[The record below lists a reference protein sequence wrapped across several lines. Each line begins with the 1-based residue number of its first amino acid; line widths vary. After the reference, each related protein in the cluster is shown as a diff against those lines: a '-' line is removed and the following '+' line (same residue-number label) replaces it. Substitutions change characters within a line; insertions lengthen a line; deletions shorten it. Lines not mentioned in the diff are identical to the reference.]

1 MTANEWLT
9 LIFVA
14 MSFLCGYYMGK
25 ARGMKETLRAFVA
38 GVMQVSPP
46 NKKED

>member
-25 ARGMKETLRAFVA
+25 ARGMKETIRTFVA
-38 GVMQVSPP
+38 SVMKASPP

>member
-1 MTANEWLT
+1 MTASEWLT

-25 ARGMKETLRAFVA
+25 ARGIKETVRTIVA
-38 GVMQVSPP
+38 SFMQESPP